1 MIWYDN
7 QKISTDSK
15 HLKLYIYDY
24 ICIAI
29 IYHHKKITIFSR
41 LIVDRVSSSDN
52 LHKNTIDRHGTAAA
66 CSASAPAPSARNAA
80 RRPWRWWS
88 RWRTR
93 KRPWRASWRETPTRD
108 TTVVS
113 VKPKENLSRKNL
125 GKMMEIWKNSWL
137 WLWWKSEI
145 WKIMDN
151 GLWSWSNG
159 FTMYNLYKWFNCM
172 LDVMIAESTYL
183 SP

>member
-41 LIVDRVSSSDN
+41 LIVDRVSSSEN

-80 RRPWRWWS
+80 RRPWR
-88 RWRTR
+88 
-93 KRPWRASWRETPTRD
+93 
-108 TTVVS
+108 
-113 VKPKENLSRKNL
+113 
-125 GKMMEIWKNSWL
+125 
-137 WLWWKSEI
+137 
-145 WKIMDN
+145 
-151 GLWSWSNG
+151 
-159 FTMYNLYKWFNCM
+159 
-172 LDVMIAESTYL
+172 
-183 SP
+183 